1 MGKKSC
7 ATASN
12 YHLQFTYQRLPIF
25 SFLTRMN
32 LQLNRHCKNTPLSV
46 AKNWNCWK
54 WMNFNEHNGQYVLLE
69 PSDDRHLL
77 SSGGE
82 YIRLFCSKDQF
93 NSRLRRKST
102 TIHPLP
108 RDAESTKMNRSL
120 NHTHKR
126 EIQMYNFLAYVHHLL
141 VKRALFV

>member
-1 MGKKSC
+1 MKKGQRKRQAIMGKKSC

-32 LQLNRHCKNTPLSV
+32 LQLNRHCKNTPL
-46 AKNWNCWK
+46 AWPKHWNCWK

-93 NSRLRRKST
+93 NSRLRRKSS
-102 TIHPLP
+102 TIPTLRPLP
-108 RDAESTKMNRSL
+108 PRGGINQNIGSKPESHS
-120 NHTHKR
+120 
-126 EIQMYNFLAYVHHLL
+126 
-141 VKRALFV
+141 